1 MHHPVALTLAF
12 FFHLPSSEDEVVF
25 VSWFLP
31 ASLGLDLDLD
41 DLDAPLPFL
50 ETLALVAIG
59 VVEGLDWKSCRA
71 SSSST

>member
-1 MHHPVALTLAF
+1 M
-12 FFHLPSSEDEVVF
+12 

-50 ETLALVAIG
+50 DTLALMAIG
-59 VVEGLDWKSCRA
+59 VVEGFDWKSCRA
-71 SSSST
+71 SSSRTWKKKEEANVDVLQ

>member
-1 MHHPVALTLAF
+1 MNLSHP
-12 FFHLPSSEDEVVF
+12 LPSSEEEVVL

-50 ETLALVAIG
+50 ETLALLAIA
-59 VVEGLDWKSCRA
+59 VVEGFDGKSCMA
-71 SSSST
+71 SSSSTWK

>member
-1 MHHPVALTLAF
+1 M
-12 FFHLPSSEDEVVF
+12 F

-41 DLDAPLPFL
+41 DLEAPLPFL

-59 VVEGLDWKSCRA
+59 VVEGLDWKSCSA

>member
-1 MHHPVALTLAF
+1 ML
-12 FFHLPSSEDEVVF
+12 

-50 ETLALVAIG
+50 DTLALLAIA
-59 VVEGLDWKSCRA
+59 VVEGLDWKSCMA
-71 SSSST
+71 SSSRTWK

>member
-1 MHHPVALTLAF
+1 ML
-12 FFHLPSSEDEVVF
+12 

-50 ETLALVAIG
+50 ETLALLAIA
-59 VVEGLDWKSCRA
+59 VVEGLDWKSCMA
-71 SSSST
+71 NSSST